1 MTAPLVFEQL
11 QIDDGAFALDLTVE
25 AHAVTS
31 VIGDAATGVG
41 RMASVALGL
50 DRPAAGRVLV
60 LGEDLSKMSRTA
72 ALAFRRRV
80 GYVPAGGGLLQ
91 NLSLADN
98 VALPLRFG
106 SALSHREIAGRL
118 RVMLGMVGLRD
129 AAGDL
134 RPAAANEE
142 QRRRASVVRALAF
155 NPELVILDRPFDGVP
170 TRIATELLE
179 LITGGSGP
187 DRSRRTVFITAQD
200 VPDRLRS
207 RIDHRWRVVHG
218 AVQPDL

>member
-1 MTAPLVFEQL
+1 MTVPLAFVQL
-11 QIDDGAFALDLTVE
+11 QLDGATSRLDLE
-25 AHAVTS
+25 IEPHAVTS

-41 RMASVALGL
+41 RLAALALGL
-50 DRPAAGRVLV
+50 ERPVAGQVLL
-60 LGEDLSKMSRTA
+60 LGEDVSGMSRTA

-118 RVMLGMVGLRD
+118 RVMLGMAGLRD
-129 AAGDL
+129 ATGDL

-170 TRIATELLE
+170 TRVATELLE
-179 LITGGSGP
+179 LVSGGSGA
-187 DRSRRTVFITAQD
+187 DASRRTVFITAQD
-200 VPDRLRS
+200 VPDRVRS
-207 RIDHRWRVVHG
+207 RIDRRWRLVRG
-218 AVQPDL
+218 TLQPDL